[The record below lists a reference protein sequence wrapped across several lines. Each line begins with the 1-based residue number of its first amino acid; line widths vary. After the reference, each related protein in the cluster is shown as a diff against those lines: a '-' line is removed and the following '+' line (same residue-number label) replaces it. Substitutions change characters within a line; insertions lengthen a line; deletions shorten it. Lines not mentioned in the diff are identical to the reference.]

1 MAGKKAS
8 LGSVKSA
15 SSTSIQRE
23 PSTEDV
29 TVASRPASPDLLAT
43 TGAAVDTP
51 GPHAAAEKA
60 QSELEEGKKRK
71 RPELNV
77 KDKAWEGVKRQ
88 AMKEMGGMQPSESRA
103 ASYLVICADVA
114 LDGLQTYAVLTAVHA
129 SPETHNDVHREFH
142 S

>member
-88 AMKEMGGMQPSESRA
+88 AMKEMGGMQPSELHARLVCLRRRRSRR
-103 ASYLVICADVA
+103 LADVRGA
-114 LDGLQTYAVLTAVHA
+114 DG
-129 SPETHNDVHREFH
+129 SPCVPGNAQRR
-142 S
+142 SP

>member
-1 MAGKKAS
+1 MDK
-8 LGSVKSA
+8 
-15 SSTSIQRE
+15 
-23 PSTEDV
+23 
-29 TVASRPASPDLLAT
+29 
-43 TGAAVDTP
+43 P

-88 AMKEMGGMQPSESRA
+88 AMKEMGGMQPSELRA
-103 ASYLVICADVA
+103 ASYLVICAGVA

-129 SPETHNDVHREFH
+129 SPETHNDVHREYH